1 MLVRF
6 DASCSL
12 TPTTACL
19 PLAEP
24 GSVVDSGVSW
34 GCASD
39 GCWPSANTGVD
50 GRGSDWMRSGESLSS
65 SSSLESS
72 SASATSAGTDA
83 DADTDADVSDWPCET
98 RGRRSILKC

>member
-12 TPTTACL
+12 TPTAASL
-19 PLAEP
+19 PLTEP
-24 GSVVDSGVSW
+24 GLVVDSGVSW
-34 GCASD
+34 DCAPD
-39 GCWPSANTGVD
+39 GCWPSANAGVD
-50 GRGSDWMRSGESLSS
+50 GRGSDCMRSGESLSS

-83 DADTDADVSDWPCET
+83 DADADVSDWPCET